1 MFHRTNRRRILMTS
15 GGDEGRPPMRLV
27 RFLLWL
33 VAIGAVVVWSNALV
47 HGFKGY
53 YCVRTAGHTCTS
65 DDLRFQGHVVV
76 WLAPLVF
83 LVSLWL
89 VRVSKHYRFR
99 FRQFSKRPVAQQQQP
114 FGQQTAQL
122 ARPTAPRLNDGPA
135 NGPGVSN
142 HPEGQQADPA
152 PRHAAKDTFITMYD
166 PPVNARPRHAAP
178 EPEPEW

>member
-1 MFHRTNRRRILMTS
+1 
-15 GGDEGRPPMRLV
+15 MRYL

-33 VAIGAVVVWSNALV
+33 VAIGAAGVWSIALL
-47 HGFKGY
+47 HGFKGF
-53 YCVRTAGHTCTS
+53 YCVQKAGHTCTS
-65 DDLRFQGHVVV
+65 HDLRFQGHVVV

-99 FRQFSKRPVAQQQQP
+99 VRQFTKRPVAQGQP
-114 FGQQTAQL
+114 FRQQTAQL
-122 ARPTAPRLNDGPA
+122 APPTADRLSDGPA
-135 NGPGVSN
+135 SGPPVPNNPVS
-142 HPEGQQADPA
+142 QQPDPS
-152 PRHAAKDTFITMYD
+152 PRHAARDTFITTYD

>member
-1 MFHRTNRRRILMTS
+1 MFRRTNGRHILMTS
-15 GGDEGRPPMRLV
+15 GGDERRPPMRSL

-33 VAIGAVVVWSNALV
+33 VAIGAIGVWFFALF
-47 HGFKGY
+47 HGFKGF
-53 YCVRTAGHTCTS
+53 YCVREAGHTCTS

-76 WLAPLVF
+76 WLAPLVC

-89 VRVSKHYRFR
+89 VRVSKHYSFR
-99 FRQFSKRPVAQQQQP
+99 FRHFTKRPVAQRQP

-122 ARPTAPRLNDGPA
+122 ARPTADRLNDGPA
-135 NGPGVSN
+135 YGPGVSS
-142 HPEGQQADPA
+142 HSESQQADPS
-152 PRHAAKDTFITMYD
+152 PRHAARDKFITMYD